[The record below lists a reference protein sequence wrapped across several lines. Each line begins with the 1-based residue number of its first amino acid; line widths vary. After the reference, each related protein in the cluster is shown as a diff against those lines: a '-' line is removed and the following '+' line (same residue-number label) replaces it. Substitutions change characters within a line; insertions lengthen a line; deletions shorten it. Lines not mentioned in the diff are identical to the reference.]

1 MIRVGAWIYE
11 ELPSEDSLLDLLGEA
26 AFSRLAENRRGKAK
40 QETLLGFALLAK
52 LLPDTDLSAI
62 RRTDAER
69 PYLAGRPDVDFSIS
83 HCKNLVVC
91 AVEVGEHPRV
101 GIDAEPLDGKSA
113 DPMRRVVAR
122 WFSPNEQKIWEQDLT
137 EETFLSLWTAK
148 EAIVKYGGDGLRGL
162 RATESMDPDLPLTL
176 TAYSVGNAVV
186 TLACGKE
193 KRAPEQSEI
202 LLFP

>member
-1 MIRVGAWIYE
+1 MGAWIYE
-11 ELPSEDSLLDLLGEA
+11 DLPSEDSLLDLLGEA
-26 AFSRLAENRRGKAK
+26 AFFRLAENRRGKAK

-52 LLPDTDLSAI
+52 LLPEADLSAI

-91 AVEVGEHPRV
+91 AVEVGERPRV

-113 DPMRRVVAR
+113 DSMRRVVAR
-122 WFSPNEQKIWEQDLT
+122 WFFPNEQKIWEQDPT
-137 EETFLSLWTAK
+137 EKTFLSLWTAK
-148 EAIVKYGGDGLRGL
+148 EAIVKHGGDGLRGL
-162 RATESMDPDLPLTL
+162 RATDSADADLPLTL

-186 TLACGKE
+186 TLACEKG